1 MERYKC
7 TLNKVLILQK
17 KKRKEKKIPMLKTPM
32 MSAIWNLT
40 IFAKTS

>member
-7 TLNKVLILQK
+7 TLNKALILQ

>member
-7 TLNKVLILQK
+7 ALNKALVLQQQK
-17 KKRKEKKIPMLKTPM
+17 KIMKIPMLKTPM
-32 MSAIWNLT
+32 ISAIWNVT